1 MFSATRALAPVAR
14 VSAAPRAFLSRRV
27 GPAETNSRAFPK
39 RRAAA
44 RARARAALFPATAR
58 RGFVLAAANSA
69 GVDSEPASASA
80 SSVDD
85 VVVYAFNDDGSATVS
100 AIALDV
106 AAEDADIAALEASVA
121 RDPAATLEASASM
134 PAAARAPAPP
144 ASPAPAA
151 HAALAAPAAP
161 GRVAAEGQHEESAMA
176 AFTSDDMLCM
186 LYGVDQDKE
195 DAKHKVAFFDVDAV
209 VDPEALR
216 RVLAA
221 AAAESRR
228 PDPTASVAS
237 STNESA
243 APAPDD
249 AVHHLVARFEAA
261 RSRCP
266 AWARVALAPAFALIT
281 LLLRVFRVF
290 RPERTS
296 PEMTSP
302 EPFATSPFASLRGAS
317 CAEADTSRLATALHD
332 AHIAPAVYPEAERYA
347 KQLRYDGYKI
357 VLVTSA
363 PEFLVAPLGRALGA
377 SRVIG
382 AALEK
387 TVEGTFTGAF
397 AATPDA
403 GCDDGEAKRNRVESF
418 AREAG
423 VSLKNSIA
431 YARAGTDAALM
442 RRVGKA
448 YAVSPDERLASR
460 AEAEGWRT
468 LRWAEDAAMAR
479 EREAA
484 AEAARVAAAAHSVAP
499 KNAASRG
506 WTIVDP
512 DQYDPENAARSR

>member
-1 MFSATRALAPVAR
+1 
-14 VSAAPRAFLSRRV
+14 
-27 GPAETNSRAFPK
+27 
-39 RRAAA
+39 
-44 RARARAALFPATAR
+44 
-58 RGFVLAAANSA
+58 
-69 GVDSEPASASA
+69 
-80 SSVDD
+80 
-85 VVVYAFNDDGSATVS
+85 
-100 AIALDV
+100 
-106 AAEDADIAALEASVA
+106 
-121 RDPAATLEASASM
+121 
-134 PAAARAPAPP
+134 
-144 ASPAPAA
+144 
-151 HAALAAPAAP
+151 
-161 GRVAAEGQHEESAMA
+161 MA

-228 PDPTASVAS
+228 PDPI
-237 STNESA
+237 
-243 APAPDD
+243 APSETTETSD
-249 AVHHLVARFEAA
+249 LVARFEAA

-281 LLLRVFRVF
+281 LLLRAFCVFAPSASSTVPS
-290 RPERTS
+290 PERT
-296 PEMTSP
+296 
-302 EPFATSPFASLRGAS
+302 APFASLRGAS
-317 CAEADTSRLATALHD
+317 CAEADTSSLATALHD

-448 YAVSPDERLASR
+448 YAVSPDENL
-460 AEAEGWRT
+460 
-468 LRWAEDAAMAR
+468 
-479 EREAA
+479 
-484 AEAARVAAAAHSVAP
+484 SVA
-499 KNAASRG
+499 RG
-506 WTIVDP
+506 GGGMADVAMGGGRGDGEGTRGGGGGGARHRRRALRGAQKRGVEGVDNRGP
-512 DQYDPENAARSR
+512 GSVRPGKRREVEVSAGGRATNRFRRVRRFGSGARSFPRGAHPLIRGVSRVHSRLPD

>member
-1 MFSATRALAPVAR
+1 M
-14 VSAAPRAFLSRRV
+14 
-27 GPAETNSRAFPK
+27 
-39 RRAAA
+39 
-44 RARARAALFPATAR
+44 
-58 RGFVLAAANSA
+58 LAAANSA

-80 SSVDD
+80 SSADD
-85 VVVYAFNDDGSATVS
+85 VVMYAFNDDGSATVS
-100 AIALDV
+100 AIAFDV
-106 AAEDADIAALEASVA
+106 AAADSDVAELEASVA
-121 RDPAATLEASASM
+121 RHPAATPGASSSIS
-134 PAAARAPAPP
+134 AAARAPAP
-144 ASPAPAA
+144 AAPD
-151 HAALAAPAAP
+151 APAAP
-161 GRVAAEGQHEESAMA
+161 GRVAAEGQHEDSAMA

-221 AAAESRR
+221 AAAESADPTRSRLRRR
-228 PDPTASVAS
+228 PRRTTSSRVSRRRVRDAPRGRASRSRPRSRSSPFSSAPSAS
-237 STNESA
+237 SRLPRLRLYPPPSETRPSRRSA
-243 APAPDD
+243 ARRARRRTRPASRR
-249 AVHHLVARFEAA
+249 RF
-261 RSRCP
+261 
-266 AWARVALAPAFALIT
+266 T
-281 LLLRVFRVF
+281 T
-290 RPERTS
+290 RTS
-296 PEMTSP
+296 P
-302 EPFATSPFASLRGAS
+302 RG
-317 CAEADTSRLATALHD
+317 
-332 AHIAPAVYPEAERYA
+332 VPEAERYA

-357 VLVTSA
+357 VLRDFRAGVSRRA
-363 PEFLVAPLGRALGA
+363 ARALGA

-448 YAVSPDERLASR
+448 YAVSPDARLASR

-484 AEAARVAAAAHSVAP
+484 AEAARVAAAARSVAP
-499 KNAASRG
+499 KKRG
-506 WTIVDP
+506 VEGVDHRRP
-512 DQYDPENAARSR
+512 GSVRPGKRREVEVSAGARATNRFRRVRRFGSGARSFPRGMRIGTGRFLPSVSCA

>member
-1 MFSATRALAPVAR
+1 M
-14 VSAAPRAFLSRRV
+14 
-27 GPAETNSRAFPK
+27 
-39 RRAAA
+39 
-44 RARARAALFPATAR
+44 
-58 RGFVLAAANSA
+58 
-69 GVDSEPASASA
+69 
-80 SSVDD
+80 
-85 VVVYAFNDDGSATVS
+85 
-100 AIALDV
+100 
-106 AAEDADIAALEASVA
+106 
-121 RDPAATLEASASM
+121 
-134 PAAARAPAPP
+134 
-144 ASPAPAA
+144 
-151 HAALAAPAAP
+151 
-161 GRVAAEGQHEESAMA
+161 
-176 AFTSDDMLCM
+176 
-186 LYGVDQDKE
+186 
-195 DAKHKVAFFDVDAV
+195 
-209 VDPEALR
+209 
-216 RVLAA
+216 
-221 AAAESRR
+221 
-228 PDPTASVAS
+228 
-237 STNESA
+237 
-243 APAPDD
+243 
-249 AVHHLVARFEAA
+249 
-261 RSRCP
+261 
-266 AWARVALAPAFALIT
+266 
-281 LLLRVFRVF
+281 
-290 RPERTS
+290 
-296 PEMTSP
+296 
-302 EPFATSPFASLRGAS
+302 
-317 CAEADTSRLATALHD
+317 
-332 AHIAPAVYPEAERYA
+332 YPEAERYA

-382 AALEK
+382 AVLEK

-448 YAVSPDERLASR
+448 YAVSPDENLASR

>member
-14 VSAAPRAFLSRRV
+14 DAAAPRAFLSRRV

-39 RRAAA
+39 RHAAA
-44 RARARAALFPATAR
+44 GARARAALFFASAR
-58 RGFVLAAANSA
+58 RGLVLAAANSA

-80 SSVDD
+80 SSADD
-85 VVVYAFNDDGSATVS
+85 VVMYAFNDDGSATVS
-100 AIALDV
+100 AIAFDV
-106 AAEDADIAALEASVA
+106 AAADSDVAELEASVA
-121 RDPAATLEASASM
+121 RHPAATPGAPSSIS
-134 PAAARAPAPP
+134 AAARAPAP
-144 ASPAPAA
+144 AAP
-151 HAALAAPAAP
+151 AAPAAP
-161 GRVAAEGQHEESAMA
+161 GRVAAEGQHEDSAMA

-228 PDPTASVAS
+228 PDPIAPSETTE
-237 STNESA
+237 TN
-243 APAPDD
+243 D
-249 AVHHLVARFEAA
+249 LVARFEAA

-281 LLLRVFRVF
+281 LLLRAFRVF
-290 RPERTS
+290 APSASSTVPSPERT
-296 PEMTSP
+296 
-302 EPFATSPFASLRGAS
+302 APFASLRGAS
-317 CAEADTSRLATALHD
+317 CAEADTSSLATALHD

-448 YAVSPDERLASR
+448 YAVSPDENLASR

-484 AEAARVAAAAHSVAP
+484 AEAARLAAAAHSVAP

>member
-14 VSAAPRAFLSRRV
+14 DAAAPRAFLSRRV

-39 RRAAA
+39 RHAAA
-44 RARARAALFPATAR
+44 GARARAALFFASAR
-58 RGFVLAAANSA
+58 RGLVLAAANSA

-80 SSVDD
+80 SSADD
-85 VVVYAFNDDGSATVS
+85 VVMYAFNDDGSATVS
-100 AIALDV
+100 AIAFDV
-106 AAEDADIAALEASVA
+106 AAADSDVAELEASVA
-121 RDPAATLEASASM
+121 RHPAATPGASSSIS
-134 PAAARAPAPP
+134 AAARAPAPAAP
-144 ASPAPAA
+144 DTPPAA
-151 HAALAAPAAP
+151 PDAPAAP
-161 GRVAAEGQHEESAMA
+161 GRVAAEGQHEDSAMA

-228 PDPTASVAS
+228 PDPI
-237 STNESA
+237 
-243 APAPDD
+243 APSETTETID
-249 AVHHLVARFEAA
+249 LVARFEAA

-281 LLLRVFRVF
+281 LLLRAVRVF
-290 RPERTS
+290 APSASSTVSSPERN
-296 PEMTSP
+296 
-302 EPFATSPFASLRGAS
+302 APFASLRGAS

-448 YAVSPDERLASR
+448 YAVSPDARLASR